1 MIAYLNGKLAYKNP
15 TYVVI
20 DINGLGYKVNISLN
34 TYSSV
39 QNLESARLFTSMV
52 VKNEGQNLSGF
63 DLYGF
68 AEESERELFEL
79 LISVNGVGA
88 STARVMLSSFKPED
102 IRNAILSEN
111 EGLIQ
116 SIKGIGPKTA
126 KRVILELKDK
136 VVKSG
141 GSTGLGALPLTNTPH
156 NTNRDEALSALV
168 ALGFQKQAAEKVLM
182 KIVVSNSG
190 AAVEVLIK
198 EALKQL

>member
-34 TYSSV
+34 TYSFV
-39 QNLESARLFTSMV
+39 QHLESARLFTSMV

-68 AEESERELFEL
+68 AEESEKELFEL

-141 GSTGLGALPLTNTPH
+141 GSSLGALPLTNTAH

-182 KIVVSNSG
+182 KVVVANSG